1 MQGKLIIFS
10 APSGSGKSTII
21 NYLLQQNLN
30 LAFSISATSR
40 APRGNE
46 RNGVEYYF
54 MSPEEFKTKISNNEF
69 LEYEE
74 VYADKFYGT
83 LKCEVERL
91 VAKGK
96 NVVFDVDV
104 VGGIN
109 IKKFYELTGEHLY
122 NDWKVQEIIQ
132 NIKKKEEVFEN
143 EIRRNEQQKLMLK
156 KDIADRDN
164 KIKELEA
171 IIEDYENSTSWKL
184 TKPLRK
190 IGTIVKK

>member
-1 MQGKLIIFS
+1 MNNFKFER
-10 APSGSGKSTII
+10 SGETAG
-21 NYLLQQNLN
+21 
-30 LAFSISATSR
+30 
-40 APRGNE
+40 
-46 RNGVEYYF
+46 
-54 MSPEEFKTKISNNEF
+54 
-69 LEYEE
+69 
-74 VYADKFYGT
+74 
-83 LKCEVERL
+83 
-91 VAKGK
+91 
-96 NVVFDVDV
+96 
-104 VGGIN
+104 
-109 IKKFYELTGEHLY
+109 
-122 NDWKVQEIIQ
+122 WKVQEIIQ

>member
-1 MQGKLIIFS
+1 MKL
-10 APSGSGKSTII
+10 
-21 NYLLQQNLN
+21 
-30 LAFSISATSR
+30 
-40 APRGNE
+40 
-46 RNGVEYYF
+46 
-54 MSPEEFKTKISNNEF
+54 
-69 LEYEE
+69 
-74 VYADKFYGT
+74 
-83 LKCEVERL
+83 
-91 VAKGK
+91 
-96 NVVFDVDV
+96 
-104 VGGIN
+104 
-109 IKKFYELTGEHLY
+109 
-122 NDWKVQEIIQ
+122 QEIIQ

>member
-1 MQGKLIIFS
+1 MGLPCQDTWF
-10 APSGSGKSTII
+10 PT
-21 NYLLQQNLN
+21 
-30 LAFSISATSR
+30 
-40 APRGNE
+40 
-46 RNGVEYYF
+46 
-54 MSPEEFKTKISNNEF
+54 
-69 LEYEE
+69 
-74 VYADKFYGT
+74 
-83 LKCEVERL
+83 
-91 VAKGK
+91 
-96 NVVFDVDV
+96 
-104 VGGIN
+104 
-109 IKKFYELTGEHLY
+109 
-122 NDWKVQEIIQ
+122 IQ

>member
-1 MQGKLIIFS
+1 MESK
-10 APSGSGKSTII
+10 
-21 NYLLQQNLN
+21 
-30 LAFSISATSR
+30 
-40 APRGNE
+40 
-46 RNGVEYYF
+46 
-54 MSPEEFKTKISNNEF
+54 
-69 LEYEE
+69 YE
-74 VYADKFYGT
+74 
-83 LKCEVERL
+83 L
-91 VAKGK
+91 
-96 NVVFDVDV
+96 
-104 VGGIN
+104 N

-122 NDWKVQEIIQ
+122 NDWKVQETIQ

>member
-96 NVVFDVDV
+96 NVFIDIHPTSKCGSLTPKINRSWDRCSGCYRVQIEQS
-104 VGGIN
+104 GIRT
-109 IKKFYELTGEHLY
+109 F
-122 NDWKVQEIIQ
+122 
-132 NIKKKEEVFEN
+132 FCFP
-143 EIRRNEQQKLMLK
+143 IRYCYRQ
-156 KDIADRDN
+156 
-164 KIKELEA
+164 
-171 IIEDYENSTSWKL
+171 
-184 TKPLRK
+184 
-190 IGTIVKK
+190 